1 MNQLTAIIQMLHD
14 LHCFFFPTSINGVP
28 ACSNELLMMDI
39 LRGEWNFTGYVVSDE
54 GAIENQISFHHYY
67 NNSEDAAT
75 GSVNAGCNLELS
87 GNLTEPVFM
96 KIGNSIT
103 QTYWFHY
110 YSLGI
115 NLKVDFIAE
124 ENWYFKYTHCGFVNV
139 RWHLFL

>member
-1 MNQLTAIIQMLHD
+1 MISIV
-14 LHCFFFPTSINGVP
+14 FFFPTSINGVP

-67 NNSEDAAT
+67 NNSEDAAA

-103 QTYWFHY
+103 RTYWFHN

-115 NLKVDFIAE
+115 NLSGF
-124 ENWYFKYTHCGFVNV
+124 HCGRKLVF
-139 RWHLFL
+139 

>member
-1 MNQLTAIIQMLHD
+1 MISIVV
-14 LHCFFFPTSINGVP
+14 FFYLSINGVP

-39 LRGEWNFTGYVVSDE
+39 LRGEWNFTGYMVSDE

-67 NNSEDAAT
+67 NNSEDAAA

-103 QTYWFHY
+103 QTYWFHNC
-110 YSLGI
+110 SLGI

-139 RWHLFL
+139 PWHPFL